1 MKFKD
6 LPIGTK
12 FIVENTVLIDYFTK
26 LSEYYYNCSNYVV
39 PLRLKWH
46 DTNTDECYPILMWED
61 EELLND

>member
-1 MKFKD
+1 MKFED

-26 LSEYYYNCSNYVV
+26 LNDTQYSGHTYENLSCT
-39 PLRLKWH
+39 WH
-46 DTNTDECYPILMWED
+46 TTNTDECYPILMWE

>member
-26 LSEYYYNCSNYVV
+26 LNDTQYNASNCVY
-39 PLRLKWH
+39 LSCTWH
-46 DTNTDECYPILMWED
+46 DTNTDECYPILMWE
-61 EELLND
+61 EEFLDD